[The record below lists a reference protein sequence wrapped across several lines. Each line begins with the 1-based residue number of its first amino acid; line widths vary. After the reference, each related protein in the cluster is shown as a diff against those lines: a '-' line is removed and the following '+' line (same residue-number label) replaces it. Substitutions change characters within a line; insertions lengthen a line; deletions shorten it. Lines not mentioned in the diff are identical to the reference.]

1 MNESST
7 GAPQPPPPSPTDRRG
22 RPFWSSVDI
31 LVAIP
36 FIIAVVLVGTIIAS
50 LLASG
55 ISDWDGTGDLPVY
68 GLFIAVAFQQF
79 GQGIWPW
86 IVSKRKGL
94 GMASDWKFRFD
105 WPGDIATGFGLA
117 VLCVLGST
125 AITALTSVLVGLGED
140 EDPSNTAILSDNQ
153 DSPWLFGV
161 ILLVVL
167 GAPLTEELLFR
178 GLILRA
184 LEKDLGIYVAIIG
197 STLLF
202 ALPHA
207 QAGATG
213 GETIVLLAGIATIG
227 LILGIATVRLD
238 RLGPAII
245 GHFFFNAFGTLM
257 TLIT

>member
-1 MNESST
+1 MNDPSST
-7 GAPQPPPPSPTDRRG
+7 APQMPPPPPIEGRD
-22 RPFWSSVDI
+22 RPFWGSVDI
-31 LVAIP
+31 LLSIP
-36 FIIAVVLVGTIIAS
+36 FIIATILVGTIIAS
-50 LLASG
+50 VLATG
-55 ISDWDGTGDLPVY
+55 LSDWDSSQDLPVY
-68 GLFIAVAFQQF
+68 GLFIAVVFQQF

-94 GMASDWKFRFD
+94 GMVSDWKFRFD
-105 WPGDIATGFGLA
+105 WPGDIGTGFGLA

-125 AITALTSVLVGLGED
+125 AATALMSVLVGLGDD
-140 EDPSNTAILSDNQ
+140 EDPSNTSILSDNQ
-153 DSPWLFGV
+153 DSPWLIGV
-161 ILLVVL
+161 ILLVVF

-197 STLLF
+197 STALF
-202 ALPHA
+202 TLPHM

-213 GETIVLLAGIATIG
+213 GETMVLLAGIATIG

-245 GHFFFNAFGTLM
+245 GHFFFNAFGTVM
-257 TLIT
+257 TLVT

>member
-1 MNESST
+1 MNDSST
-7 GAPQPPPPSPTDRRG
+7 SAPQPPPPLPATERD
-22 RPFWSSVDI
+22 RPFWGSIDI

-36 FIIAVVLVGTIIAS
+36 FIIAVVIVGTI
-50 LLASG
+50 LATALAAG
-55 ISDWDGTGDLPVY
+55 LSDWDSSLDLPVY
-68 GLFIAVAFQQF
+68 GLFIAVLFQQF

-94 GMASDWKFRFD
+94 GMASDWKFRFE
-105 WPGDIATGFGLA
+105 WPSDIGLGFGLA
-117 VLCVLGST
+117 IICVLGST
-125 AITALTSVLVGLGED
+125 AATALVSVLIGLGDD
-140 EDPSNTAILSDNQ
+140 EDPSNTSIISDNQ
-153 DSPWLFGV
+153 DSPWLIGV
-161 ILLVVL
+161 ILLVVF

-202 ALPHA
+202 TLPHA

-227 LILGIATVRLD
+227 LVLGIATVRLD

-245 GHFFFNAFGTLM
+245 GHFFFNAFGTAM
-257 TLIT
+257 TLIS

>member
-1 MNESST
+1 MNDSSPA
-7 GAPQPPPPSPTDRRG
+7 APHTPPPAPSNGRA
-22 RPFWSSVDI
+22 RPFWGSVDI
-31 LVAIP
+31 LLAIP
-36 FIIAVVLVGTIIAS
+36 FIIAIIIVGTAIAS
-50 LLASG
+50 VLATVF
-55 ISDWDGTGDLPVY
+55 SDWDGTGDLPVY
-68 GLFIAVAFQQF
+68 GLFIAVVFQQF
-79 GQGIWPW
+79 GQGLWPW
-86 IVSKRKGL
+86 VVSKRKGL

-105 WPGDIATGFGLA
+105 WPGDIAKGLGLA
-117 VLCVLGST
+117 VLCVIGST
-125 AITALTSVLVGLGED
+125 AATALTSVLVGLGDD
-140 EDPSNTAILSDNQ
+140 EDPSNTSIISDNQ
-153 DSPWLFGV
+153 DSPWLLGV
-161 ILLVVL
+161 ILLVVF

-202 ALPHA
+202 TLPHM

-227 LILGIATVRLD
+227 LVLGIATVRLD

-257 TLIT
+257 TLVT